1 MRRLLYLILGVIMLL
16 ALTLPMAGTALA
28 DNTGISYP
36 GTVNTNSEG
45 SYNDEDWINRG
56 NISADDGNNA
66 SITAS
71 SFDDND
77 YSYVLM
83 ATNFSFNIPAGN
95 AITGIQVEIE
105 RYCGAGSARDALVQ
119 LTKNGTAR
127 VGDNKAV
134 TSPNWPG
141 SATIRTYGGPT
152 DLWGTTWTRSE
163 INASTFGVHMAA
175 QARSNNTDIY
185 VDFIRITVY
194 YTPTVTYTINA
205 TAGAGGSI
213 TPSGVVSVDEGND
226 QAFDIPPN
234 TSYIVSDVAVDSVSQ
249 GRTNSYTFT
258 NVTANHTIAA
268 SFEDG
273 WKQPNSSTGGG
284 VGNPTY
290 AYTSN
295 NLRAEYD
302 STNDINQYYGFG
314 LTIPGGSTID
324 GIQVSIEGYRD
335 SSSSRTWDVSL
346 SYDGGTHWT
355 TAINTGSLQTYDTT
369 IVLGGSSNNWGYGS
383 WTTTIINSNS
393 FRVRM
398 DATGGGDSIWLDQVQ
413 VKIFY
418 TPPAPPTITSFDPIS
433 GCTDTSV
440 TIHGTDFL
448 GTTAVQFG
456 GTDAASYTV
465 NTATQI
471 TAVVGTG
478 SSGQITV
485 TTSGG
490 TATSSGSFT
499 YNSPTVW
506 YRDSDNDGYG
516 NPSIQQFSCSQP
528 VGYVADNTDCNDSN
542 PNVHPGALEVCDG
555 IDNDCDTLID
565 AADPDFVPL
574 RVQLA
579 IILDGSA
586 SISGTDFTD
595 MKNGLASAI
604 ENADPGCF
612 IHDGSIQLTVVQIG
626 LPLFPPG
633 GIGAVIE
640 VPPTVITASNAVSVA
655 NTISGISKRGGYT
668 PLACAFYLAA
678 DTLYGAPCFDPDIKQ
693 VVNLVTDGIPTRC
706 CNDTG
711 HPYNSVGCDSCDIVD
726 GCTEAMDSTEAA
738 QVYTIGH
745 LGMTSDQDEIDAEY
759 IGPSQDTAS
768 EWLRTDIVWP
778 QTGSY
783 ATPPAYPPP
792 GWVQIIAN
800 GQAYANAICAKLGQ
814 VTCNGPIADFSGC
827 PTAICAGNNV
837 IFTNTSTNA
846 TSFSWTFEGGNP
858 SFSSDRNPLAITYDT
873 AGSYYVTLIA
883 TNDCGSDNQTKTNY
897 ITVNSLPDCTID
909 TTNAVCENS
918 TSNSASV
925 PNAVDNATYDWTI
938 TGSGS
943 IVGSNAGNSI
953 TWDAASSGTAHIAV
967 TISNNGCTCNNSID
981 VTIVAPC
988 LSTAPD
994 FSICQGTTPN
1004 DTLFTSNGAACSG
1017 SCSMTLDYHLVNPS
1031 TPGTYDYTVTC
1042 SNGVCPDDTATGHV
1056 TVVSPCT
1063 STAPDFSICQGTT
1076 LNDTLFTSN
1085 GAACS
1090 GSCSMTLDYHLVNP
1104 STPGTYDYTV
1114 TCSNGVCPDDTATG
1128 HVTVVSPCTSTA
1140 PDFSICQGTTLNDTL
1155 FTSNGAACSGSCSM
1169 TLDYHLVNPSTPGTY
1184 DYTVTCS
1191 NGVCPDDTATGHVT
1205 INPIPISAPS
1215 TNSPVC
1221 IGGTIQLMA
1230 GSDNVAS
1237 YGWTGP
1243 LGFSS
1248 NLQNPSIPNA
1258 TSNMSG
1264 TYTLVVTN
1272 TNGCISDNA
1281 TTTVSVIQCGGGGGG
1296 GGGEVGFGQTTTGG
1310 GCPLTLTVNMLGQ
1323 ITTAK
1328 MTSDGVLC
1336 ENCLAY
1342 DPQKQDSWEAKE
1354 GTKLTLVDNQIP
1366 QLIKVTL
1373 ASSSPPVTG
1382 GQTIGQ
1388 AYNINAYASLDGTDP
1403 SAINIYPLFTI
1414 ASAYDPNEL
1423 PENTAQVTYDYYSSQ
1438 NQGWQAMGSVGTVAE
1453 LGQAVGTLDYFVPD
1467 TLLAKLAEAAA
1478 KFEVS
1483 NLTINP
1489 TQIQPAQQVTIGL
1502 NVANTGSTAGNYNVE
1517 LKVNGITKSTK
1528 EVTLAAGTSSVVSF
1542 TTTEDIVGTY
1552 QVTVAGLKGEFVV
1565 AGPNSL
1571 NWWLIG
1577 GIIAVIILAF
1587 AIWILMRWRRFN
1599 Y

>member
-1 MRRLLYLILGVIMLL
+1 
-16 ALTLPMAGTALA
+16 MAGTALA

-1056 TVVSPCT
+1056 T
-1063 STAPDFSICQGTT
+1063 
-1076 LNDTLFTSN
+1076 
-1085 GAACS
+1085 
-1090 GSCSMTLDYHLVNP
+1090 
-1104 STPGTYDYTV
+1104 
-1114 TCSNGVCPDDTATG
+1114 
-1128 HVTVVSPCTSTA
+1128 
-1140 PDFSICQGTTLNDTL
+1140 
-1155 FTSNGAACSGSCSM
+1155 
-1169 TLDYHLVNPSTPGTY
+1169 
-1184 DYTVTCS
+1184 
-1191 NGVCPDDTATGHVT
+1191 